1 MGLLG
6 RTQYLTLPHSP
17 TTWLATILVLIALYL
32 ASNRYQRG
40 LSKIPGP
47 WIRSI
52 STLPRMW
59 AIYATHSQE
68 YDIELH
74 EKYGK
79 IVRVAPNILS
89 ISDTSEINQLY
100 GITTKFTKSGFYSLA
115 EVYDTSGRLFP
126 DPFILK
132 DKEMHS
138 KMKRSAANAYSLNAL
153 IQMEPYVDEVLA
165 ALVKKLDSFAADGA
179 DCDIGEISKDY
190 AMDAV
195 TSITFGKNFNYVDRG
210 DHLRFYKGLD
220 TMTDYMAIF
229 GQVPWV
235 HAYLLKNQW
244 IFRWW
249 LKDDNSATEI
259 AGLSEREIE
268 NGRERTTNTG
278 PMTFLERLLLNQ
290 KTNAASISDHEILT
304 HALGNLSAGSD
315 TTATAI
321 RALLYHVL
329 KDERVHKKLTK
340 EIRSSLS
347 LPISFTVAN
356 SLPYLGACI
365 REAMRVHPSVGL
377 LLGRTVPKGGAT
389 ICNHYVQEGTEVG
402 INPFVLHHDPQV
414 FPEPNDFLPER
425 WLSSESTEEHL
436 KKMNRC
442 FFAFGHGAHTCSG
455 RHISIL
461 EITKFVPTLLLRYD
475 LELVDGGRSYRYKN
489 RWFTTQEGLL
499 IRLTSR

>member
-1 MGLLG
+1 MALLA
-6 RTQYLTLPHSP
+6 LTEYSTLLHSP
-17 TTWLATILVLIALYL
+17 TTWLATLLVLTALYL
-32 ASNRYQRG
+32 TSNRYQKG

-47 WIRSI
+47 WVRSL

-68 YDIELH
+68 YDIKLH

-115 EVYDTSGRLFP
+115 EVYDENGQLFP

-132 DKEMHS
+132 DKDLHS
-138 KMKRSAANAYSLNAL
+138 RMKRNAANAYSLNAL
-153 IQMEPYVDEVLA
+153 IQMEPYVDEVLG
-165 ALVKKLDSFAADGA
+165 ALLNKLDSFAANGA
-179 DCDIGEISKDY
+179 DCDLGETSKDY

-195 TSITFGKNFNYVDRG
+195 TSITFGKNFNYINKG

-220 TMTDYMAIF
+220 VMTDYMAIF
-229 GQVPWV
+229 GQIPWI
-235 HAYLLKNQW
+235 HAYLLKNPRVLQ
-244 IFRWW
+244 WW
-249 LKDDNSATEI
+249 LKDDNSSAEI
-259 AGLSEREIE
+259 AALSEREIE
-268 NGRERTTNTG
+268 KSRERTTDTG
-278 PMTFLERLLLNQ
+278 PMTFLERLALNQ
-290 KTNAASISDHEILT
+290 KTNAASITDHEMLT
-304 HALGNLSAGSD
+304 HAVGNISAGSD

-329 KDERVHKKLTK
+329 KDERVYKKLA
-340 EIRSSLS
+340 EEVRNNLS
-347 LPISFTVAN
+347 PRVAFAAAN
-356 SLPYLGACI
+356 DLPYLGACI

-402 INPFVLHHDPQV
+402 LNPFVLHHDPHV
-414 FPEPNDFLPER
+414 FPEPTVFKPER
-425 WLSSESTEEHL
+425 WLLSESSEEHL
-436 KKMNRC
+436 KMMNRC

-461 EITKFVPTLLLRYD
+461 EITKLIPTLLLRYD

-499 IRLTSR
+499 IKLTRR